1 MRAKHIEAPIPTSIQ
16 PEMAKFELWLQQ
28 IEAPL
33 TALLSSAYLKALK
46 TLL

>member
-1 MRAKHIEAPIPTSIQ
+1 MRAKNIEALIPLSIQ
-16 PEMAKFELWLQQ
+16 PELAKFELWLQQ

-33 TALLSSAYLKALK
+33 TALLASAYVKALK